1 MAERIKIEELSNYL
15 QDGLKMYGQEITEAV
30 DQAASEAIRDLQK
43 ETRRT
48 APKGAR
54 GKYAKYISQKRKYR
68 TERGSAYIW
77 YVRAPEYRLTHL
89 LVKGH
94 ATRNGGRT
102 RPNPFLQNALSKI
115 VPRYIRKVEE
125 AVKNGK

>member
-1 MAERIKIEELSNYL
+1 MAERIKIDELSNYL
-15 QDGLKMYGQEITEAV
+15 QVGLRMYGQEVTDAV
-30 DQAASEAIRDLQK
+30 DRAASEAIKDLQK

-48 APKGAR
+48 APKGRR
-54 GKYAKYISQKRKYR
+54 GKYKKYISQKQKYK
-68 TERGSAYIW
+68 TEKGSAYLW

-94 ATRNGGRT
+94 AIRNGGRT
-102 RPNPFLQNALSKI
+102 RPNPFLQNALAKVIPS
-115 VPRYIRKVEE
+115 YIRKVEE